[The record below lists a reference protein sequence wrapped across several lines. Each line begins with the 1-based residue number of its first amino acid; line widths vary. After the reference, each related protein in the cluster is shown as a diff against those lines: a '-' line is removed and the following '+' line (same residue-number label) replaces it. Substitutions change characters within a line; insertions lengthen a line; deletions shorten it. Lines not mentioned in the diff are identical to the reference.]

1 MTNDVDIDALY
12 ESFCK
17 SVPAALAET
26 ARTLAFKLKL
36 VPSPDIPWSAAFKH
50 PITLGAPAL
59 FAEAMPGID
68 PRTVERA
75 VLAHMLAVVE
85 AFGTDRIA
93 DQQIVAEPS
102 LHHLL
107 ELIRSARDEALSS
120 IGGEGTSAIARQADR
135 QTVEAIATERRLLVA
150 GEPVSLETY
159 ERVSA
164 GKQAVGLPGTVV
176 LAEAAG
182 WGKAQSEAVRSTL
195 MGVWLGLQFQ
205 DDVIDWEDDT
215 TRGGAWAVLLALRSN
230 RGASAPVELDGL
242 RRLVLSSGTLADM
255 LRLALGKFQVARA
268 GAEWLGAGQLAE
280 WLRAREVEAL
290 DYCAQ
295 ENRSPGYVLRLKKL
309 SPWAMEVLS

>member
-1 MTNDVDIDALY
+1 MTHDIDIDTLY
-12 ESFCK
+12 DSFCR
-17 SVPAALAET
+17 SVPAALEGT

-36 VPSPDIPWSAAFKH
+36 VPNHDIPWSAVFKH
-50 PITLGAPAL
+50 AVTLGAPAL
-59 FAEAMPGID
+59 FAEAMPGVD
-68 PRTVERA
+68 ARTVERA
-75 VLAHMLAVVE
+75 VFAHMLAVIE

-93 DQQIVAEPS
+93 DQQIPDEPA
-102 LHHLL
+102 LRQVL
-107 ELIRSARDEALSS
+107 ELTRSARDEALSS

-135 QTVEAIATERRLLVA
+135 QTVEAIATERRLLFG

-159 ERVSA
+159 ERISA

-182 WGKAQSEAVRSTL
+182 WGETQLEAVRSTL

-205 DDVIDWEDDT
+205 DDVIDWEDDI

-230 RGASAPVELDGL
+230 GGAPAPVELEGL

-290 DYCAQ
+290 DYCAE

-309 SPWAMEVLS
+309 SLWALEVLS